1 MPDVAKGL
9 AGVVVEE
16 TAVSEVLPA
25 GYLRYRGY
33 DIEDLV
39 AYPVAQV
46 AGLIVEGNLST
57 DLEPLLKAAANLTA
71 RETDLVLQAPA
82 DLHPMRLLQGVVPL
96 LSRGEALGYGEAD
109 QGLHVAAKLPALV
122 ATHLRRAAVEL
133 DVSQPYAERFLLA
146 LGNHPS
152 ALQSEAFNITQI
164 LQLEH
169 SFNAGTFAA
178 RVVASTLAPV
188 EAAIAAGFGALSG
201 SLHGGA
207 DEAVLNIADGLDSI
221 AAAERYVDQ
230 TLVDGGKI
238 PGMGHREYR
247 ERDPRARILEAWA
260 QRLVAGTPAEETF
273 AILAATEK
281 RFREAMIPRGKPL
294 HANVEFYKGVV
305 YRALGLPN
313 RFFTAGFAMARVFGY
328 IAHFIESRQ
337 DNRIYR
343 PAASYVGPRRAPARR
358 G

>member
-16 TAVSEVLPA
+16 SAVSEVVA
-25 GYLRYRGY
+25 DGHLRYRGY
-33 DIEDLV
+33 EIEDIVSCPL
-39 AYPVAQV
+39 AQV
-46 AGLIVEGNLST
+46 AGLVVDGSLSA
-57 DLEPLLKAAANLTA
+57 DLEPMLQNAANLTA
-71 RETDLVLQAPA
+71 QETALVLHAPA

-96 LSRGEALGYGEAD
+96 LSRSAPLGYGEAD
-109 QGLHVAAKLPALV
+109 QGLHVAAKLPAVV
-122 ATHLRRAAVEL
+122 ATHLRRRAVEMDASL
-133 DVSQPYAERFLLA
+133 PYAERFLDA
-146 LGNHPS
+146 LGSDPS
-152 ALQSEAFNITQI
+152 AVRSEAFNVTQI

-207 DEAVLNIADGLDSI
+207 DEAVLNIADGLDSV

-230 TLVDGGKI
+230 TLAEGGKI

-247 ERDPRARILEAWA
+247 VRDPRARILETWA
-260 QRLVAGTPAEETF
+260 EKLVVGTPEEATF
-273 AILAATEK
+273 AILTAIES
-281 RFREAMIPRGKPL
+281 RFREAMAARGKPL

-313 RFFTAGFAMARVFGY
+313 HFFTAGFAMARVFGY
-328 IAHFIESRQ
+328 VAHFIESRR

-343 PAASYVGPRRAPARR
+343 PAATYVGPRRTLAKPS
-358 G
+358 